1 MEYVTLNNGVRMP
14 LLGYGVYQ
22 MEDAGL
28 CRRCVGEAITT
39 GYRLIDTAA
48 VYLNEEAVGKAVEV
62 SGVPRSEFFIT
73 SKVWIQDMG
82 YEQTLR
88 AFDRSLARLGMD
100 YLDLYLLHMPFGDVF
115 GAWKAMERLYR
126 EGRVR
131 AVGVCNF
138 HIPRLADLMAHF
150 EVVPAVNQVETHL
163 FNQQQAMQRY
173 AGSKGVLVEAW
184 SPFAEGKNDFFRNET
199 LALLAAK
206 YGKSV
211 AQIALRWL
219 TQRGIAAIPK
229 SVHKERMEEN
239 FHSLDFR
246 LSDEDMALIA
256 SCDRALPVVGDFD
269 APDFVSDLCGRK
281 YAI

>member
-138 HIPRLADLMAHF
+138 RIPRLADLMAHF

-173 AGSKGVLVEAW
+173 AGSKGGW
-184 SPFAEGKNDFFRNET
+184 WRHGRRSPRGRMISSGMRRWLCWLRNTGKALRRLLSAGLRSGVSPQFRNQCT
-199 LALLAAK
+199 GNVWRRISTRSISGCRTK
-206 YGKSV
+206 
-211 AQIALRWL
+211 IWR
-219 TQRGIAAIPK
+219 
-229 SVHKERMEEN
+229 
-239 FHSLDFR
+239 
-246 LSDEDMALIA
+246 
-256 SCDRALPVVGDFD
+256 
-269 APDFVSDLCGRK
+269 
-281 YAI
+281 

>member
-1 MEYVTLNNGVRMP
+1 MEYVTLNNGIRMP

-22 MEDAGL
+22 MEDADL
-28 CRRCVGEAITT
+28 CRRCVGEAIDT

-138 HIPRLADLMAHF
+138 RIPRLADLMAHF

>member
-1 MEYVTLNNGVRMP
+1 MSVIRLHPLHDYPPTFAVRLRIMIYKLTLYYMEYVTLNNGVRMP

-100 YLDLYLLHMPFGDVF
+100 YLDLYLPYAFRGCVR
-115 GAWKAMERLYR
+115 GMEGY
-126 EGRVR
+126 G
-131 AVGVCNF
+131 
-138 HIPRLADLMAHF
+138 
-150 EVVPAVNQVETHL
+150 
-163 FNQQQAMQRY
+163 
-173 AGSKGVLVEAW
+173 EA
-184 SPFAEGKNDFFRNET
+184 
-199 LALLAAK
+199 
-206 YGKSV
+206 
-211 AQIALRWL
+211 
-219 TQRGIAAIPK
+219 
-229 SVHKERMEEN
+229 
-239 FHSLDFR
+239 
-246 LSDEDMALIA
+246 LS
-256 SCDRALPVVGDFD
+256 
-269 APDFVSDLCGRK
+269 
-281 YAI
+281 